1 MNKFKLN
8 DYEILLSPVSE
19 KLEPQDLVKWIIE
32 DKLPVRMQ
40 LQLHKIIWDKD
51 KRGV

>member
-1 MNKFKLN
+1 DKL
-8 DYEILLSPVSE
+8 D
-19 KLEPQDLVKWIIE
+19 PQDLAKWIID

-40 LQLHKIIWDKD
+40 LQLHKIIWDIN

>member
-1 MNKFKLN
+1 MINYKLN
-8 DYEILLSPVSE
+8 DYEILFSPVSD
-19 KLEPQDLVKWIIE
+19 KLKPQDLAKWINE

-51 KRGV
+51 ERGI